1 MKLVYATLTAIVQ
14 FIVGYLIIF
23 FGAMLGLSVLL
34 ETLGLVGPDNVN
46 PWWNTP
52 LTFVSF
58 VLAASFGVW
67 IVGWVFAKI
76 GKDNFNNRV
85 TWWGTLAGSAL
96 GIIIISIVYAVQ
108 GAVGF
113 LPVLFA
119 LGGALVGYYVHPRIW
134 N

>member
-1 MKLVYATLTAIVQ
+1 
-14 FIVGYLIIF
+14 
-23 FGAMLGLSVLL
+23 MLGLSVLL
-34 ETLGLVGPDNVN
+34 EALGLVGPENVN

-58 VLAASFGVW
+58 MLAASFGVW

-76 GKDNFNNRV
+76 RKGNFGTQV

-96 GIIIISIVYAVQ
+96 GIIIISIIYVVQ

-113 LPVLFA
+113 MPVLFA
-119 LGGALVGYYVHPRIW
+119 LGGALAGYYVHPRIW
-134 N
+134 K